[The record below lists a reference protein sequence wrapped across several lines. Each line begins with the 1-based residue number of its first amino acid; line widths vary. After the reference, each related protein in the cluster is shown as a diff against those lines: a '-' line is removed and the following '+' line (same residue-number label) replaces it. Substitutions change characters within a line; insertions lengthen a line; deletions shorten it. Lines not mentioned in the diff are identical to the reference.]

1 MAHFWRSASTSN
13 ASKRCAGVCENEKFA
28 AEQGLGMGGESSLD
42 TVTGLWQRE
51 SQVGLSVG
59 WVEGGK

>member
-1 MAHFWRSASTSN
+1 
-13 ASKRCAGVCENEKFA
+13 
-28 AEQGLGMGGESSLD
+28 MGGESSLD

>member
-1 MAHFWRSASTSN
+1 MSN